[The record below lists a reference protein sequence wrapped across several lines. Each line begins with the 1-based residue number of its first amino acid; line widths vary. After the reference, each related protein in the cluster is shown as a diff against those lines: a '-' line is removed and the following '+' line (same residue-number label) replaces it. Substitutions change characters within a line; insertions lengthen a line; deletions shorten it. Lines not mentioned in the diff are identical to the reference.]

1 MKCSLALLAATFACG
16 LAACGG
22 GSSAGTDLSAVTVT
36 TANGESNQAYLDC
49 LTQNGVDAAT
59 ASRLG
64 GGQFGGVAPGGSGPV
79 GSLPS
84 GATRGSGSRLS
95 DGSRPTDGSRLTDGS
110 RPTDGSLGA
119 PGTINEA
126 MQQAL
131 NACQSLRPQGG
142 GGGLNAPTA
151 NAIAPYLS
159 CLADNGVV
167 VPATTAPTA
176 GGTAPPGLRSG
187 GLAGIDGIDRTQ
199 PAFPAADAKCNVLLP
214 AAVAGNGGPGATTS
228 SPATSR

>member
-1 MKCSLALLAATFACG
+1 MKCSLALLAATFVCG

-22 GSSAGTDLSAVTVT
+22 GSSAGTDPSAVTVT

-64 GGQFGGVAPGGSGPV
+64 GGQFGGVAPGGSGPS

-84 GATRGSGSRLS
+84 GVTRGS
-95 DGSRPTDGSRLTDGS
+95 GSRPTDGSRLTDGS
-110 RPTDGSLGA
+110 RPTDGSIGP
-119 PGTINEA
+119 PGTINET

-142 GGGLNAPTA
+142 GGGFNAPTA

-167 VPATTAPTA
+167 VPTTTAPTA
-176 GGTAPPGLRSG
+176 GGSAPPGLRSG

-199 PAFPAADAKCNVLLP
+199 PAFAAADAKCNVLLP

-228 SPATSR
+228 SPTTSR

>member
-1 MKCSLALLAATFACG
+1 MKCSLALLAATFVCG

-22 GSSAGTDLSAVTVT
+22 GSSAGTDPSAVTVT
-36 TANGESNQAYLDC
+36 TANGESSQAYLDC

-59 ASRLG
+59 AGRLG

-79 GSLPS
+79 GSFPSGSGPVGSFPS
-84 GATRGSGSRLS
+84 GATRGSGSR
-95 DGSRPTDGSRLTDGS
+95 PTDGSIG
-110 RPTDGSLGA
+110 P

-131 NACQSLRPQGG
+131 NACQSLRPQGVG

-167 VPATTAPTA
+167 VPATTAPSA
-176 GGTAPPGLRSG
+176 GGTAPPGLRGG
-187 GLAGIDGIDRTQ
+187 GLAGLDGIDRTQ
-199 PAFPAADAKCNVLLP
+199 PAFAAADAKCSVLLP
-214 AAVAGNGGPGATTS
+214 AAIAGSGGPGVTTS
-228 SPATSR
+228 SPTTSR

>member
-1 MKCSLALLAATFACG
+1 MKCSVALLAATFVCG
-16 LAACGG
+16 LTACGG

-64 GGQFGGVAPGGSGPV
+64 SRELGGVAPGGSGPA

-84 GATRGSGSRLS
+84 GATRGS
-95 DGSRPTDGSRLTDGS
+95 GSRPTDGSRLTDGS
-110 RPTDGSLGA
+110 RSTDGSLG
-119 PGTINEA
+119 PLGTIDPA
-126 MQQAL
+126 LQQAM
-131 NACQSLRPQGG
+131 NACQSLRPEGG
-142 GGGLNAPTA
+142 GGGLNTPTA

-176 GGTAPPGLRSG
+176 GGTVPAGPRG
-187 GLAGIDGIDRTQ
+187 GFAGIDGIDRTQ
-199 PAFPAADAKCNVLLP
+199 PAFAAADAKCNVLLP
-214 AAVAGNGGPGATTS
+214 AAAAGTGPTTS
-228 SPATSR
+228 R